1 MWRDNHNYFLR
12 LRIRVL
18 GHNETVVLRHTEGRS
33 CSWTSSTCWFRHWIA
48 EQRRRCK
55 CRYWVVSR
63 GNASKVWKTI
73 CILCKILPFLG
84 SSNYMFS
91 LQISFGTLHW
101 PSVSGYVDELIEAL
115 IEKKAP
121 FVRWQLLCICD
132 STSLSHQILA
142 HASPRAKLSEQLT
155 ERIKSS
161 GLGMLTS
168 WSPQQFILN
177 HPVLFISLNSTCTCP
192 ELNNL

>member
-121 FVRWQLLCICD
+121 FVRWQLLPICD
-132 STSLSHQILA
+132 STSLTQSSDSCSCVPTCQIIGA
-142 HASPRAKLSEQLT
+142 ADRKDQVIRSGNANFMVPTAIHFESPGIIYIPKLYLY
-155 ERIKSS
+155 
-161 GLGMLTS
+161 LS
-168 WSPQQFILN
+168 WA
-177 HPVLFISLNSTCTCP
+177 
-192 ELNNL
+192 E